1 MDRINRQYVER
12 AIIDTL
18 TDLTDRGTSDYST
31 LQDLLPAVPMHEF
44 LMSMSRLCRDGKIK
58 EEGLRKVECF
68 VNVEGTLVSG
78 IGVAIVVS
86 LVEC

>member
-1 MDRINRQYVER
+1 
-12 AIIDTL
+12 
-18 TDLTDRGTSDYST
+18 
-31 LQDLLPAVPMHEF
+31 
-44 LMSMSRLCRDGKIK
+44 MSRLCRDGKIK